1 MDYLF
6 DSYID
11 MTSII
16 VLIWA
21 AMADIKFHGD
31 VMFLFVRVVVVVVAA
46 KVFSTNGRIKCSVP
60 RTYVEN
66 INFSGKFFSAKTKF
80 WAKLRPRAQKTS
92 AGSLFWPKNFNFA
105 THKHTKSEVFV

>member
-16 VLIWA
+16 VLVWA

-31 VMFLFVRVVVVVVAA
+31 VMFLFVRIVVVVVVVVVVAA

-80 WAKLRPRAQKTS
+80 WAKLRPRAS
-92 AGSLFWPKNFNFA
+92 SPKNFSRKFILA
-105 THKHTKSEVFV
+105 QKLQLRHP